1 MENENNIPKRILLNI
16 VAGNVG
22 NKIAQEFISFI
33 DSNNKPLIAFE
44 EVFSNEEIS
53 KELELRIKEESHT
66 RLYLTAKNLLH
77 ILEKESLIEVY
88 IERLIDFLKLY
99 PIDLR
104 LALMQDMKL
113 SYNNVYNL
121 SLEKEE
127 FINMYFAAYDEIKG

>member
-1 MENENNIPKRILLNI
+1 MSE
-16 VAGNVG
+16 A
-22 NKIAQEFISFI
+22 
-33 DSNNKPLIAFE
+33 
-44 EVFSNEEIS
+44 
-53 KELELRIKEESHT
+53 
-66 RLYLTAKNLLH
+66 
-77 ILEKESLIEVY
+77 Y

-113 SYNNVYNL
+113 SYNNVYKL